1 MSEQRKELA
10 VDIQG
15 SLGDFINMSWIDD
28 GKVKNVDLDAEL
40 SKLGESYKAK
50 VQLYNVVSNRMKR

>member
-1 MSEQRKELA
+1 MSDQRKKLA

-15 SLGDFINMSWIDD
+15 SLGDLIDMSGIDD
-28 GKVKNVDLDAEL
+28 SEVEDVDLDAEL

-50 VQLYNVVSNRMKR
+50 VQL